1 MCPCDCV
8 CVTVGLQTCW
18 SELECLAE
26 RYVDMLS
33 YCCVRVVVS
42 IRVTW
47 HVNVVV
53 SLWLCMCNTMIVC
66 VPPTHT
72 HSAVCGWDCVC
83 AQCCTS
89 MGFSVPLCRVA
100 LCVVDMLC
108 VTVMVCA
115 HMLCCD
121 RGKMCEC
128 VTGIVHL
135 DNAVYRG
142 VVYVTLLLYLKCVSV
157 GLHATE
163 SVHLYSAMC
172 SCDCVCHCNCVS
184 L

>member
-1 MCPCDCV
+1 MHRGVCVLCCV
-8 CVTVGLQTCW
+8 CVCVCVCVACVCRVGVCG
-18 SELECLAE
+18 
-26 RYVDMLS
+26 V
-33 YCCVRVVVS
+33 CCVGGVV
-42 IRVTW
+42 
-47 HVNVVV
+47 
-53 SLWLCMCNTMIVC
+53 
-66 VPPTHT
+66 
-72 HSAVCGWDCVC
+72 
-83 AQCCTS
+83 
-89 MGFSVPLCRVA
+89 
-100 LCVVDMLC
+100 LCVVGVLC